1 MGLFS
6 DHKAKKEG
14 MHEGMEGMGGA
25 HSCCGGHT
33 ANGNQSAPA
42 KDPVCGM
49 SVDPATAAATREYNG
64 TTYYFC
70 NPAAPPSSSRTPP
83 NTLPEFVLV
92 GALPSW

>member
-42 KDPVCGM
+42 KGSGLRHEAWIRPPLQPPENTM
-49 SVDPATAAATREYNG
+49 APPTI
-64 TTYYFC
+64 C
-70 NPAAPPSSSRTPP
+70 NPGCAAKFEQNPTQY
-83 NTLPEFVLV
+83 L
-92 GALPSW
+92 A